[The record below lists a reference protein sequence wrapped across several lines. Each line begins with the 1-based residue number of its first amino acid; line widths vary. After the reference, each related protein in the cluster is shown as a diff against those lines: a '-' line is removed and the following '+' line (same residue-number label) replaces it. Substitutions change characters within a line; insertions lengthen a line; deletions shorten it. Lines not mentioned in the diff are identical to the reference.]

1 MKSTSGDPSSKDTED
16 SDRVLA
22 EEDAEVIYSIGSQED
37 TTVSFA
43 TKKTLP
49 TWYRRLMSA
58 FRADLNACRHVDL
71 FFHCSD
77 GVMVSAHLVV
87 MALACP
93 AVGVLAIDAL
103 RSSEGDY
110 RFSLPDFSS
119 AAVRVFLQLI
129 YAGSASNDDPA

>member
-1 MKSTSGDPSSKDTED
+1 MKSTSEDPASKDTD

-71 FFHCSD
+71 ARLVHQNTVFH
-77 GVMVSAHLVV
+77 
-87 MALACP
+87 
-93 AVGVLAIDAL
+93 
-103 RSSEGDY
+103 
-110 RFSLPDFSS
+110 
-119 AAVRVFLQLI
+119 LQNI
-129 YAGSASNDDPA
+129 CISNMQIILKCDQITF

>member
-1 MKSTSGDPSSKDTED
+1 METPSEDPPSKDTD

-71 FFHCSD
+71 
-77 GVMVSAHLVV
+77 ARLVHQN
-87 MALACP
+87 
-93 AVGVLAIDAL
+93 I
-103 RSSEGDY
+103 RSSEY
-110 RFSLPDFSS
+110 LYF
-119 AAVRVFLQLI
+119 
-129 YAGSASNDDPA
+129 

>member
-1 MKSTSGDPSSKDTED
+1 MKLVNMKSTSEDPPSKDTED

-71 FFHCSD
+71 
-77 GVMVSAHLVV
+77 ARLVHQN
-87 MALACP
+87 
-93 AVGVLAIDAL
+93 I
-103 RSSEGDY
+103 RSSEY
-110 RFSLPDFSS
+110 LYF
-119 AAVRVFLQLI
+119 
-129 YAGSASNDDPA
+129 

>member
-1 MKSTSGDPSSKDTED
+1 METTSEDPPSKDTD

-43 TKKTLP
+43 TKTTLP

-71 FFHCSD
+71 
-77 GVMVSAHLVV
+77 ARLVHQN
-87 MALACP
+87 
-93 AVGVLAIDAL
+93 I
-103 RSSEGDY
+103 RSSEY
-110 RFSLPDFSS
+110 VF
-119 AAVRVFLQLI
+119 VFLI
-129 YAGSASNDDPA
+129 CKSF